1 MNRQFTEKIKVFNT
15 WKEMQSSKSEM
26 QYFNLSDWKKRKIL
40 NIQGYLSYR
49 EKNYILHDCK
59 LTQ

>member
-1 MNRQFTEKIKVFNT
+1 
-15 WKEMQSSKSEM
+15 MQSSKSEM